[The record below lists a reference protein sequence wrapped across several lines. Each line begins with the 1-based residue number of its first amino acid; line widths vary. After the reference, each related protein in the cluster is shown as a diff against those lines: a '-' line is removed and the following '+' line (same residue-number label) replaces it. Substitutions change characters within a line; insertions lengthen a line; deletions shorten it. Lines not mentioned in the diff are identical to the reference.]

1 MAEKSK
7 IELIRD
13 FIQTCPYLKNGK
25 VNVDYIKDKAQSYS
39 IDETAST
46 TILARFADGGTRNQI
61 LFDFSIQANFSVLEN
76 IKNSKFCDDFT
87 NWIKE
92 QEKIKFEDINFNN
105 GKVIHNKE
113 KNRIQF
119 LFNNIPDEEYRKI
132 LKQHGFHW
140 SRMEKAW
147 QREFNLNC
155 IKATNIVLEEFN
167 EMQKEGEEFE

>member
-92 QEKIKFEDINFNN
+92 QDKIENLPKIDGICWIRCTGRGTILQTTETTAIYVIPMQVVYDEDF
-105 GKVIHNKE
+105 
-113 KNRIQF
+113 
-119 LFNNIPDEEYRKI
+119 
-132 LKQHGFHW
+132 
-140 SRMEKAW
+140 
-147 QREFNLNC
+147 
-155 IKATNIVLEEFN
+155 
-167 EMQKEGEEFE
+167 